1 MRGIGNRRQRVAIVA
16 CLAWVLGIV
25 GLPAL
30 HLAHHDADLTH
41 ADTGAI
47 VAHDSH
53 RHGHD
58 HVSVERDHDRD
69 LEQLA
74 IDHPI
79 ESGHQAGGVAHH
91 AVALHQPV
99 PPAIALV
106 TACELQH
113 APPVLPI
120 AVTAPAAQPAAR
132 GPPSNA

>member
-1 MRGIGNRRQRVAIVA
+1 MTGIGNRRQLAFIA

-30 HLAHHDADLTH
+30 HLTHHDADHTH

-47 VAHDSH
+47 VAHDS
-53 RHGHD
+53 HGHD

-99 PPAIALV
+99 PPAIA
-106 TACELQH
+106 
-113 APPVLPI
+113 
-120 AVTAPAAQPAAR
+120 
-132 GPPSNA
+132 